1 MYCTFVSTFLDNN
14 VISDFRGRKVS
25 YYYDRN
31 NENNYI
37 YGMNIIPID
46 THLLKIILK
55 KNISYDELYY
65 IFKNAYEKDLNE
77 HPKLWHNNLIKQIE
91 EYV

>member
-1 MYCTFVSTFLDNN
+1 
-14 VISDFRGRKVS
+14 
-25 YYYDRN
+25 
-31 NENNYI
+31 
-37 YGMNIIPID
+37 MNIIPID